1 MAEESFNFM
10 SATAAVTPT
19 NWNQIAVDYIS
30 PKTAA
35 ADINFRPT
43 ESGTDTVA
51 IDPDAGSIKTNILT
65 TFSGSEISFDSKR
78 IGDVATPTAN
88 DNAFPVYY
96 MQQGT
101 WQYAISAGTAPNYTL
116 TLGVPAAAIS
126 VDGCQVRFKCHSAL
140 TSGTATMNVNGLGAV
155 NIQTLQGTALPL
167 GSFQVGGLYTL
178 QYVTSLGAFVLVDAC
193 WSVTESTWTPAMS
206 GYGGM
211 TISGVTI
218 YSARIYQSLK
228 GFDIHLSLDFDV
240 GGTLTD
246 ICYIT
251 NLPVAGYST
260 QVAGAMSPS
269 VWNGSGYV
277 TGVATIYGSTVE
289 IRNLSGAFSASN
301 PKYFHGS
308 GWYRLP

>member
-1 MAEESFNFM
+1 M

-19 NWNQIAVDYIS
+19 NWNQIAVDYVS
-30 PKTAA
+30 PKTAG

-65 TFSGSEISFDSKR
+65 TFSGSEISFDNKR
-78 IGDVATPTAN
+78 IGDVAVPTAN
-88 DNAFPVYY
+88 DNAVPVSYL
-96 MQQGT
+96 QQGK
-101 WQYAISAGTAPNYTL
+101 WQYAITAGTAPNYTL
-116 TLGVPAAAIS
+116 TLDVPAAAIS
-126 VDGCQVRFKCHSAL
+126 VDGCQVRIKIHSAL
-140 TSGTATMNVNGLGAV
+140 TSGTATLNVNGLGAV

-178 QYVTSLGAFVLVDAC
+178 QYVSSLTAWVMTEAC
-193 WSVTESTWTPAMS
+193 WSVTESTWTPTMTGS
-206 GYGGM
+206 GGM
-211 TISGVTI
+211 TISGITV
-218 YSARIYQSLK
+218 YSARLYQDIK
-228 GFDIHLSLDFDV
+228 GMNIHLSLDFDV

-260 QVAGAMSPS
+260 QVAGTMSPA
-269 VWNGSGYV
+269 VWGGAGYHNGV
-277 TGVATIYGSTVE
+277 VTIYGTTVE
-289 IRNLSGAFSASN
+289 LRKMDGAFSSSN
-301 PKYFHGS
+301 PKFYHGT

>member
-51 IDPDAGSIKTNILT
+51 IDPDAGSIKTNTLT
-65 TFSGSEISFDSKR
+65 TFSGSEISFDNKR
-78 IGDVATPTAN
+78 IGTLAAPTSN
-88 DNAFPVYY
+88 TNAVPVYY

-101 WQYAISAGTAPNYTL
+101 WQYAITAGTAPNYTL

-126 VDGCQVRFKCHSAL
+126 VDGCQVRIKIHSAL
-140 TSGTATMNVNGLGAV
+140 TSGTATLNVNGLGAV
-155 NIQTLQGTALPL
+155 NIKDLQGNALPL

-178 QYVTSLGAFVLVDAC
+178 QYVSSLTAWVMVEAC
-193 WSVTESTWTPAMS
+193 WSVTESTWTPTMTGS
-206 GYGGM
+206 GGM
-211 TISGVTI
+211 TISGVTV
-218 YSARIYQSLK
+218 YSARLYQSLK

-246 ICYIT
+246 IVYIT
-251 NLPVAGYST
+251 NVPVAGYST
-260 QVAGAMSPS
+260 QVAGTISPAI
-269 VWNGSGYV
+269 WNGAGYISGSV
-277 TGVATIYGSTVE
+277 TIYGTTVE
-289 IRNLSGAFSASN
+289 IRNLSGAFSSTN

>member
-43 ESGTDTVA
+43 ESGTDLIA
-51 IDPDAGSIKTNILT
+51 IDPDTGALKTNLVT

-88 DNAFPVYY
+88 DNAAPVFFV
-96 MQQGT
+96 QQGT
-101 WQYAISAGTAPNYTL
+101 WQYAVSAGTAPNYTL
-116 TLGVPAAAIS
+116 ALPVPAASIA
-126 VDGCQVRFKCHSAL
+126 VDGCQIRFKCHAAL
-140 TSGTATMNVNGLGAV
+140 TSGVATINVNGLGAKDIV
-155 NIQTLQGTALPL
+155 TQQGLPLPL
-167 GSFQVGGLYTL
+167 GSFQVDGLYTL
-178 QYVTSLGAFVLVDAC
+178 QFIVGLNAFVMTEAC
-193 WSVTESTWTPAMS
+193 WSVTESTWTPTMT
-206 GYGGM
+206 GFGGM

-218 YSARIYQSLK
+218 YSARLYQSLK

-251 NLPVAGYST
+251 NLPVAGYSA
-260 QVAGAMSPS
+260 QAAGAMSPA
-269 VWNGSGYV
+269 VWGGAGYV

-289 IRNLSGAFSASN
+289 IRNLSGVFSASN

>member
-19 NWNQIAVDYIS
+19 NWNQIAVDYVS

-51 IDPDAGSIKTNILT
+51 IDPVNGKVKTSSIAP
-65 TFSGSEISFDSKR
+65 FSGSEVTFNSNKITNVS
-78 IGDVATPTAN
+78 VPTAN
-88 DNAFPVYY
+88 TSVAPVYY

-116 TLGVPAAAIS
+116 TLDIPPAAVA
-126 VDGCQVRFKCHSAL
+126 VDGCQIRFKCHSAL
-140 TSGTATMNVNGLGAV
+140 TSGTATINVNGLGAK

-178 QYVTSLGAFVLVDAC
+178 QYVTSLGAFVLTDAC
-193 WSVTESTWTPAMS
+193 WSVTESTWTPTMT

-211 TISGVTI
+211 TVTGITI
-218 YSARIYQSLK
+218 YSARLYQSLK
-228 GFDIHLSLDFDV
+228 GFDIHLSLSFTL

-246 ICYIT
+246 ICYIN

-269 VWNGSGYV
+269 IWNGAGYIP
-277 TGVATIYGSTVE
+277 GVATIYGTTVE
-289 IRNLSGAFSASN
+289 IRNLSGSFSATN